1 MKQPNI
7 AIEVFMSLSKLFLIV
22 LLVNNIIWLGVL
34 YTIVEKSSYET
45 TLNQDG
51 ENNIQGVNN
60 GTIN

>member
-7 AIEVFMSLSKLFLIV
+7 AIEVFMSIVKWFLIV

-34 YTIVEKSSYET
+34 YTIVENSSSET

-51 ENNIQGVNN
+51 ENNMQGVNN

>member
-7 AIEVFMSLSKLFLIV
+7 AIEVFMSLVKWFLIV

-34 YTIVEKSSYET
+34 YTIVENSSSET

-51 ENNIQGVNN
+51 ENNMQGVNN

>member
-1 MKQPNI
+1 MKQPNV
-7 AIEVFMSLSKLFLIV
+7 AIEVFMSLVKWFFIV

-34 YTIVEKSSYET
+34 YTIVQNSSSET

-51 ENNIQGVNN
+51 ENNLQGVNN

>member
-7 AIEVFMSLSKLFLIV
+7 AVEVFMSLVKWFFIV
-22 LLVNNIIWLGVL
+22 LLINNVIWLGVL
-34 YTIVEKSSYET
+34 YTIVENSSSET

-51 ENNIQGVNN
+51 ENNMQGVNN